1 MTNSAELSSPLPQL
15 PPRLPDSHKGDFGRL
30 LFVGGSQGMVGA
42 IALAGMAA
50 LRSGAGLVK
59 LATPAACQPT
69 VAGFEP
75 CGMTIA
81 LPGDEH
87 GRIAAGALPVIA
99 EAAAEATVVACGPG
113 LGRSD
118 ELVEVVCWLYQNL
131 SQPLVVDADGLNALA
146 QRPQVLEKPGGPRIL
161 TPHPGEFCRLT
172 GRERLP
178 LGDRQTAAREFAA
191 RIGVVVVLKGHRT
204 VITDGKQLA
213 MNTTGNPGMATAGT
227 GDVLTGMI
235 TALLGQRLSLF
246 DAARLGCHVHG
257 LAGDLAAAEVGQVSL
272 VASDLISFLPKAWR
286 QVERGNA

>member
-1 MTNSAELSSPLPQL
+1 MNQPDPPSTPLPQL
-15 PPRLPDSHKGDFGRL
+15 PPRSPDSHKGDFGRL
-30 LFVGGSQGMVGA
+30 LLVGGSQGMAGA

-59 LATPAACQPT
+59 LATPAACQAI

-75 CGMTIA
+75 CAMTIA

-87 GRIAAGALPVIA
+87 GRIAAWALPVIA

-118 ELVEVVCWLYQNL
+118 ELVEVVCWLFQNL

-146 QRPQVLEKPGGPRIL
+146 QRPEVLEKPGGPRIL

-178 LGDRQTAAREFAA
+178 QEERQSAARELAA
-191 RIGVVVVLKGHRT
+191 RIGAVVVLKGHHT
-204 VITDGKQLA
+204 AITDGKQLA
-213 MNTTGNPGMATAGT
+213 INTTGNPGMATAGT

-235 TALLGQRLSLF
+235 TALVGQGLSPY
-246 DAARLGCHVHG
+246 DAARLGVHVHG
-257 LAGDLAAAEVGQVSL
+257 LSGDLAAQELGPVSL
-272 VASDLISFLPKAWR
+272 VASDLIAFLPQAWR
-286 QVERGNA
+286 QV